1 MCVRVDTGASQESH
15 NPPEWLICALW
26 NIVEYQAYFMIQPSA
41 STLFF
46 SQRLGLF
53 VKLSR
58 SWPSGPPP
66 SPLSRTFKHF
76 RHVAD
81 AFIHGAACRSGQ
93 FGWGTNLRLMIDTV
107 FYRLLCGETCMYM
120 CEPLSCGLD
129 KQAHHMRWCVL
140 TAGANKGTAELDAR
154 GKDWLPPTHLD
165 KLAVVFT
172 SLFSPSSRTFFP
184 PLSV

>member
-1 MCVRVDTGASQESH
+1 MCVHVDTGASQESH

-26 NIVEYQAYFMIQPSA
+26 NIVEYQAYFMIQLSA
-41 STLFF
+41 GSLFF

-53 VKLSR
+53 VKLSQ

-93 FGWGTNLRLMIDTV
+93 FGWGTNLRVMIDTV
-107 FYRLLCGETCMYM
+107 FYRLHMWGDMHVYVWTLVLWPWQTGPPHAVM
-120 CEPLSCGLD
+120 CFDC
-129 KQAHHMRWCVL
+129 
-140 TAGANKGTAELDAR
+140 R
-154 GKDWLPPTHLD
+154 GKQGY
-165 KLAVVFT
+165 
-172 SLFSPSSRTFFP
+172 SRAWCP
-184 PLSV
+184 R